1 MAFYKNEIEVI
12 RPTLAQGVGAL
23 FTERT
28 GGVSSGPW
36 GGPDGIMGMNVG
48 AYVGDNPSCV
58 RMNRSVLAQMV
69 PTPPRWMKQVHG
81 IRTVDAET
89 VTDDT
94 LEADAQTSL
103 TPGVV
108 CVAQVADCL
117 PVLVAEKHARG
128 VAAIH
133 AGWKGLSLGVIE
145 AGGLRLK
152 ERLGNENAELVAWL
166 GPRIGFDDFE
176 CGEDV
181 LAAYRLR
188 YPDVT
193 DGIRFIGEGKY
204 CLSLATYARHALKS
218 VGVTDVQD
226 CGLSTVADPKR
237 FFSFRRDGAKSGR
250 HAALIWIEDK
260 KA

>member
-1 MAFYKNEIEVI
+1 MPLYKNEIGAI
-12 RPTLAQGVGAL
+12 RPKLVEGVGAL

-36 GGPDGIMGMNVG
+36 GGPEGILGLNVG
-48 AYVGDNPSCV
+48 SHVGDNLSCV
-58 RMNRSVLAQMV
+58 RMNREIVSQVAPSM
-69 PTPPRWMKQVHG
+69 PRWMTQVHG
-81 IRTVDAET
+81 TRVVDAES
-89 VTDDT
+89 VTSDA

-108 CVAQVADCL
+108 CVVQTADCL
-117 PVLVAEKHARG
+117 PVLIAEKNARG

-133 AGWKGLSLGVIE
+133 AGWKGLSIGVIE
-145 AGGLRLK
+145 AGVKRLR
-152 ERLGNENAELVAWL
+152 ERLGDETASCVAWL

-181 LAAYRLR
+181 VSAYRAR
-188 YPDVT
+188 YPDVVG
-193 DGIRFIGEGKY
+193 GIRTVSDGKY
-204 CLSLATYARHALKS
+204 FLSLAAYARYALQS
-218 VGVTDVQD
+218 VGIDEIED
-226 CGLSTVADPKR
+226 CGLSTVADPNR

-250 HAALIWIEDK
+250 HAALVWIEEK

>member
-1 MAFYKNEIEVI
+1 MTLYKNEIEVI
-12 RPTLAQGVGAL
+12 RPTLVKGVGAL

-36 GGPDGIMGMNVG
+36 GGIDGIMGMNVG
-48 AYVGDNPSCV
+48 AHVGDNPSCV
-58 RMNRSVLAQMV
+58 RMNRSILAQMV
-69 PTPPRWMKQVHG
+69 PTPPRWITQVHG
-81 IRTVDAET
+81 TFAVDAES

-94 LEADAQTSL
+94 LEADAETSL

-133 AGWKGLSLGVIE
+133 AGWKGLSIGVIE
-145 AGGLRLK
+145 SGVRHLR
-152 ERLGNENAELVAWL
+152 ERLGDENARLVAWL

-193 DGIRFIGEGKY
+193 DGIRVKGEGKY
-204 CLSLATYARHALKS
+204 CLSLATYARYALNS
-218 VGVTDVQD
+218 VGVTEIED
-226 CGLSTVADPKR
+226 CGLSTVSDPKR

-250 HAALIWIEDK
+250 HAALIWIEENR
-260 KA
+260 A

>member
-1 MAFYKNEIEVI
+1 MTLYKNEIEVI
-12 RPTLAQGVGAL
+12 RPTLVKGVGAL
-23 FTERT
+23 FTERL

-48 AYVGDNPSCV
+48 AHVGDNPSCV
-58 RMNRSVLAQMV
+58 QMNRSIVAQMV
-69 PTPPRWMKQVHG
+69 PSAPRWMTQVHG

-94 LEADAQTSL
+94 LKADAQTSL

-108 CVAQVADCL
+108 CVVQVADCL
-117 PVLVAEKHARG
+117 PVLVAEKNARG

-145 AGGLRLK
+145 SGVRRLK
-152 ERLGNENAELVAWL
+152 ERLGDENAELVAWL

-181 LAAYRLR
+181 LAPYRLR
-188 YPDVT
+188 YPEVT
-193 DGIRFIGEGKY
+193 DGIRLKGEGKY
-204 CLSLATYARHALKS
+204 CLSLAAYARYALRS
-218 VGVTDVQD
+218 VGVTEVQD
-226 CGLSTVADPKR
+226 CGLSTVSDPKR

-250 HAALIWIEDK
+250 HAALIWIEEK